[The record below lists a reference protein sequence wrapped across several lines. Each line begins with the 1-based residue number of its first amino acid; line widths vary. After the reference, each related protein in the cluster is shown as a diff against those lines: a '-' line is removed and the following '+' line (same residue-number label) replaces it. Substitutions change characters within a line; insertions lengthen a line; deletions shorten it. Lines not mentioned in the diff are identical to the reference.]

1 MSKLNNFHQRPVLKM
16 QEDQNIIVLEHD
28 KEVSLV
34 SVTDDSIAEEY

>member
-1 MSKLNNFHQRPVLKM
+1 MSKLNQRPVLKL